1 MNKMSLAH
9 CSFDPTGMD
18 IVLVYCIDVQYIY
31 FHLFYIIRDLTV
43 HQCCTV
49 SLGHKETAALVPS
62 APCASDDAVA
72 EQQSS
77 SGRALVCTSW
87 RYINGIN
94 GLWFINHGQRTINH
108 GIVTMKLDRY
118 KRPKQ
123 FNFHEI
129 ELENTRFSF
138 SIMICNFKMV
148 KPS

>member
-1 MNKMSLAH
+1 MNKAKPWSNDCRTIRYGH
-9 CSFDPTGMD
+9 RDGVFPET
-18 IVLVYCIDVQYIY
+18 YIFY
-31 FHLFYIIRDLTV
+31 HLFYIIRDLTV

-62 APCASDDAVA
+62 APGASDDAVA

-94 GLWFINHGQRTINH
+94 GPWFINHGPRTINH

-129 ELENTRFSF
+129 E
-138 SIMICNFKMV
+138 
-148 KPS
+148 